1 MKVVTEQAD
10 AEFMQA
16 FFQNEPAEG
25 EYNAQRAATIQQALI
40 AAVAQKNREL
50 TLFWQ
55 HAVTF
60 LALFVFLYT
69 ALGASLTLDLSSG
82 NASHGHKSIEYALE
96 AIPVLIAFSGYFI
109 AILYLFHCKT
119 SARRTASWDRAIH
132 ALEAQGSGSL
142 FTAVNVRSVGASDY
156 APSAIATA
164 LALFIGLTW
173 LVIYNYLTFTTSGV
187 IGSVISLFI
196 STMTYVIL
204 DIQLLKP
211 AHNHAAPAEPV
222 KEDDKNEEKSSPRE
236 RDEMNH

>member
-16 FFQNEPAEG
+16 FFENEAEG
-25 EYNAQRAATIQQALI
+25 EYDERRTAKIQQALTT
-40 AAVAQKNREL
+40 AVGQKNRES

-55 HAVTF
+55 HAITF
-60 LALFVFLYT
+60 LALFVFLYA
-69 ALGASLTLDLSSG
+69 ALGASLTLDLSAG

-119 SARRTASWDRAIH
+119 SARRTESWDRAIH
-132 ALEAQGSGSL
+132 ALESQSSGSL
-142 FTAVNVRSVGASDY
+142 FTAVNTRSSGASDY
-156 APSAIATA
+156 SGPAIATA

-187 IGSVISLFI
+187 MGSVISLFI

-211 AHNHAAPAEPV
+211 THNHAAPEEPEKAE
-222 KEDDKNEEKSSPRE
+222 DKTEETKKTPE
-236 RDEMNH
+236 QD

>member
-16 FFQNEPAEG
+16 FFENDTAGSEHDE
-25 EYNAQRAATIQQALI
+25 RRTVKIQQALI
-40 AAVAQKNREL
+40 AAVAQKNRES

-55 HAVTF
+55 HAIAF
-60 LALFVFLYT
+60 LALFVFLYA
-69 ALGASLTLDLSSG
+69 ALGASLTLDLSAG

-119 SARRTASWDRAIH
+119 SARRTESWDRAIR

-142 FTAVNVRSVGASDY
+142 FTAVNARSSGASDY
-156 APSAIATA
+156 SSPAIATA

-187 IGSVISLFI
+187 MGSVISLFI

-211 AHNHAAPAEPV
+211 THNHAAPAEPE
-222 KEDDKNEEKSSPRE
+222 KEEEKEKAEETRTPPE
-236 RDEMNH
+236 QD